1 MKKLKRFL
9 WMLVSMLVLT
19 ACGGE
24 DHPGEQ
30 PSVDGAYYCEKEN
43 GAYEL
48 TFIEEEDNSDQLGIM
63 IIFYDGEKMHNYGA
77 GWDRLEWKDGKL
89 SGILNDEASVAITV
103 QKDGTLNVL
112 QSSDKDLEYDITGT
126 YDQKEPDNWNAN
138 VDMEDYSP
146 KLGDNGVIDAV
157 KHAKLTFMSTVTYG
171 EAYDD
176 FFGDPQWNV
185 QEEEG
190 NTAVIIF
197 TGTCEVFGESA
208 DIKETLLYNKFAEEV
223 TVQELLVNGE
233 PQDSD
238 MVAELL
244 DTLEQMYGTDD
255 TNTVD
260 EADVRSDES
269 DFYAQDYDWQF
280 YFQREDLAD
289 AGMTIYLQDA
299 SGVTFSIGVNS
310 DEGILAD
317 LRDCTAEWMSDTTA
331 LWEDSNSDYA
341 LTLNFQE
348 DGTINVT
355 ENMDDPYGVNLAGHY
370 LPDTEY

>member
-89 SGILNDEASVAITV
+89 SGTLNDEASVAITV
-103 QKDGTLNVL
+103 QKDGALNVL

-138 VDMEDYSP
+138 ADMEDYSP
-146 KLGDNGVIDAV
+146 KLGDDGVIDAV

-255 TNTVD
+255 TDTVD

-289 AGMTIYLQDA
+289 AGMTIYLQDE

-341 LTLNFQE
+341 LTLNFQK

>member
-1 MKKLKRFL
+1 M
-9 WMLVSMLVLT
+9 V
-19 ACGGE
+19 
-24 DHPGEQ
+24 
-30 PSVDGAYYCEKEN
+30 
-43 GAYEL
+43 
-48 TFIEEEDNSDQLGIM
+48 
-63 IIFYDGEKMHNYGA
+63 
-77 GWDRLEWKDGKL
+77 
-89 SGILNDEASVAITV
+89 
-103 QKDGTLNVL
+103 
-112 QSSDKDLEYDITGT
+112 
-126 YDQKEPDNWNAN
+126 
-138 VDMEDYSP
+138 
-146 KLGDNGVIDAV
+146 
-157 KHAKLTFMSTVTYG
+157 
-171 EAYDD
+171 
-176 FFGDPQWNV
+176 
-185 QEEEG
+185 
-190 NTAVIIF
+190 
-197 TGTCEVFGESA
+197 
-208 DIKETLLYNKFAEEV
+208 
-223 TVQELLVNGE
+223 E

-255 TNTVD
+255 TDTVD

-317 LRDCTAEWMSDTTA
+317 LRDCTAYWMSDTTA
-331 LWEDSNSDYA
+331 VWEDSNSDYA

>member
-1 MKKLKRFL
+1 
-9 WMLVSMLVLT
+9 MLVSMLVLT

-24 DHPGEQ
+24 DHTGEQ
-30 PSVDGAYYCEKEN
+30 PSVDGVYYCEKEN

-63 IIFYDGEKMHNYGA
+63 IIFYDGEKLHNYGA

-190 NTAVIIF
+190 NTAIITF

-255 TNTVD
+255 TDTVD

-317 LRDCTAEWMSDTTA
+317 LRDCTAYWMSDTTA

>member
-1 MKKLKRFL
+1 MKKLKRIL
-9 WMLVSMLVLT
+9 CMLVSMLVLT

-24 DHPGEQ
+24 DHTGEH

-43 GAYEL
+43 GVYEL

-63 IIFYDGEKMHNYGA
+63 IIFYDGEKLHNYGA
-77 GWDRLEWKDGKL
+77 GWDRLEWIDGKL
-89 SGILNDEASVAITV
+89 SGKLNDEASVAITV

-138 VDMEDYSP
+138 ADMEDYSP

-185 QEEEG
+185 QKEEG
-190 NTAVIIF
+190 NTAVITF

-208 DIKETLLYNKFAEEV
+208 NIEETLLYNKFAEEV

-255 TNTVD
+255 TDTVD

-317 LRDCTAEWMSDTTA
+317 LRDCTAYWMSDTTA

>member
-1 MKKLKRFL
+1 
-9 WMLVSMLVLT
+9 MLVSMLVLT

-24 DHPGEQ
+24 NHAGEQ
-30 PSVDGAYYCEKEN
+30 PSVDGAYYCEKDN

-63 IIFYDGEKMHNYGA
+63 IIFYDGEKLHNYGA

-89 SGILNDEASVAITV
+89 SGTLNDEASVAITV

-138 VDMEDYSP
+138 ADMEDYSP
-146 KLGDNGVIDAV
+146 KLGDNGVIDAA

-190 NTAVIIF
+190 NTAVITF

-208 DIKETLLYNKFAEEV
+208 NIKETLLYNKFAEEV

-255 TNTVD
+255 TDTVD

-317 LRDCTAEWMSDTTA
+317 LRDCTAYWMSDTTA

>member
-9 WMLVSMLVLT
+9 CMLVSMLVLT

-24 DHPGEQ
+24 DHTGEQ
-30 PSVDGAYYCEKEN
+30 PSVDGVYYCEKEN

-48 TFIEEEDNSDQLGIM
+48 TFIEEEDDSDQLGIM
-63 IIFYDGEKMHNYGA
+63 IIFYDGEKLHNYGA

-190 NTAVIIF
+190 NTAIITF

-255 TNTVD
+255 TDTVD

>member
-9 WMLVSMLVLT
+9 CMLVSMLVLT

-24 DHPGEQ
+24 DHTGEQ

-63 IIFYDGEKMHNYGA
+63 IIFYDGEKLHNYGA

-89 SGILNDEASVAITV
+89 SGTLNDEASVAITV
-103 QKDGTLNVL
+103 QKDGALNVL

-126 YDQKEPDNWNAN
+126 YNQKEPDNWNAN
-138 VDMEDYSP
+138 ADMEDYSP
-146 KLGDNGVIDAV
+146 KLGDDGVIDAV

-244 DTLEQMYGTDD
+244 DTLEQMYGMDD
-255 TNTVD
+255 TDTVD

-317 LRDCTAEWMSDTTA
+317 LRDCTAYWMSDTTA
-331 LWEDSNSDYA
+331 VWEDSNSDYA